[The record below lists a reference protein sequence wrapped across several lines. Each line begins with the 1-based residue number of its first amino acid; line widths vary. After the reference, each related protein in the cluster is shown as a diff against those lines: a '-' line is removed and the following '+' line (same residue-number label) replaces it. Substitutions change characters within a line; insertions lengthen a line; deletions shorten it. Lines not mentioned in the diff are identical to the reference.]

1 MFRSRQLDTCRTR
14 PRNAIASGSTQMMK
28 TAKIC
33 AIAILF
39 VSFVPHCVAQTKPA
53 RPTASTDPDRLGLTC
68 AQILEKTSTDWVS
81 FFTEKSVQT
90 AAAPPASGGQ
100 PATTVRAIAAYGK
113 CYDARTAHLA
123 TALGKTGKGPLM
135 GANGNFRDFQSA
147 VDAFTAKS
155 LAATKT
161 AEDSPKAAYA
171 HLYEKQ
177 FRYQFYQAYQQKNP
191 KGRPLTPEES
201 DEFAK
206 AKNRFGEVLGILPD
220 AGMHDVHSAFRQIFD
235 SGAVNDLTKLELYRY
250 AIFLLAPAKD
260 KPFSPPP
267 F

>member
-1 MFRSRQLDTCRTR
+1 MNLLK
-14 PRNAIASGSTQMMK
+14 A
-28 TAKIC
+28 AKIC
-33 AIAILF
+33 AIVLLSVGFA
-39 VSFVPHCVAQTKPA
+39 PHCDAQTKPA
-53 RPTASTDPDRLGLTC
+53 HPAATASADPDRLGQTC
-68 AQILEKTSTDWVS
+68 AQILAQTSTDWVTS
-81 FFTEKSVQT
+81 FNAKSSAAT
-90 AAAPPASGGQ
+90 SPAAPPVGDQAE
-100 PATTVRAIAAYGK
+100 TTLRAIAAYGK

-123 TALGKTGKGPLM
+123 ATLGKTGKGPLM
-135 GANGNFRDFQSA
+135 GATGNFRDFQFA

-155 LAATKT
+155 LLATK
-161 AEDSPKAAYA
+161 AADDSPKAAYA

-177 FRYQFYQAYQQKNP
+177 FCYQFYQGYADKNP

-206 AKNRFGEVLGILPD
+206 AKNRFGEVLGLLPD
-220 AGMHDVHSAFRQIFD
+220 ADMHSVHSAFRQIFD
-235 SGAVNDLTKLELYRY
+235 AGTVPDFTKLELYRY

>member
-1 MFRSRQLDTCRTR
+1 
-14 PRNAIASGSTQMMK
+14 MK
-28 TAKIC
+28 TLA
-33 AIAILF
+33 AILAFF
-39 VSFVPHCVAQTKPA
+39 VLLPHAFAQTKKSHPA
-53 RPTASTDPDRLGLTC
+53 SAASDPDLLGLTC

-81 FFTEKSVQT
+81 YFAEKSAPAEPNSP
-90 AAAPPASGGQ
+90 AAV
-100 PATTVRAIAAYGK
+100 TTRAIAAYGK
-113 CYDARTAHLA
+113 CYDARTARLA
-123 TALGKTGKGPLM
+123 GMLGKTGKGPLM

-147 VDAFTAKS
+147 VDAFTSKS

-161 AEDSPKAAYA
+161 AEDSPRAAYA

-177 FRYQFYQAYQQKNP
+177 FRYQFYQSYAHKDL

-206 AKNRFGEVLGILPD
+206 AKNRFGEVLGLLPD
-220 AGMHDVHSAFRQIFD
+220 ADLHAVHSAFRQIFG
-235 SGAVNDLTKLELYRY
+235 SGSVPDVTKLELYRY

>member
-1 MFRSRQLDTCRTR
+1 MKRMK
-14 PRNAIASGSTQMMK
+14 IAK
-28 TAKIC
+28 LC
-33 AIAILF
+33 AVALLSS
-39 VSFVPHCVAQTKPA
+39 SFVPRCIAQAKPA
-53 RPTASTDPDRLGLTC
+53 HAAGSTDPDRLGLTC
-68 AQILEKTSTDWVS
+68 AQILDKTSGDWVAFS
-81 FFTEKSVQT
+81 NEKS
-90 AAAPPASGGQ
+90 APPAATS
-100 PATTVRAIAAYGK
+100 PAATTVRAISAYGK
-113 CYDARTAHLA
+113 CYDARTARLA
-123 TALGKTGKGPLM
+123 TMLGKMGKGPLM
-135 GANGNFRDFQSA
+135 GANGNFRDFQAA
-147 VDAFTAKS
+147 VDAFTTKS
-155 LAATKT
+155 LAASKT
-161 AEDSPKAAYA
+161 PDNSEKAAYA

-177 FRYQFYQAYQQKNP
+177 FRYQFYQSYAQKNP

-235 SGAVNDLTKLELYRY
+235 AGPVTDLTKLELYRY